1 MNGEPADGNANGTR
15 RRENDLYLFRLR
27 PSQDGAPRNANHNAE
42 ERKCAYYRCG
52 VTRTEIA
59 KFKIDGMYDMFRAWK
74 TFVGTALEHADL
86 T

>member
-15 RRENDLYLFRLR
+15 RRENDLHLFRLR
-27 PSQDGAPRNANHNAE
+27 PSQDGAPRNANQTQKRRAVA
-42 ERKCAYYRCG
+42 AYI
-52 VTRTEIA
+52 TEIA

>member
-1 MNGEPADGNANGTR
+1 MR
-15 RRENDLYLFRLR
+15 R
-27 PSQDGAPRNANHNAE
+27 
-42 ERKCAYYRCG
+42 YRTVPESMKTC
-52 VTRTEIA
+52 REIA

>member
-27 PSQDGAPRNANHNAE
+27 PSQDGAPRNANQTQKSE
-42 ERKCAYYRCG
+42 SAYI
-52 VTRTEIA
+52 TEIA

>member
-1 MNGEPADGNANGTR
+1 MCRIIPHR
-15 RRENDLYLFRLR
+15 YIHYF
-27 PSQDGAPRNANHNAE
+27 
-42 ERKCAYYRCG
+42 YRFSI
-52 VTRTEIA
+52 RTDAIA

>member
-1 MNGEPADGNANGTR
+1 MRVLP
-15 RRENDLYLFRLR
+15 F
-27 PSQDGAPRNANHNAE
+27 
-42 ERKCAYYRCG
+42 G

>member
-1 MNGEPADGNANGTR
+1 MIGEPADGNANGTR
-15 RRENDLYLFRLR
+15 RRENDLHLFRLR
-27 PSQDGAPRNANHNAE
+27 PSQDGRVHH
-42 ERKCAYYRCG
+42 
-52 VTRTEIA
+52 VTRIKRRRASSAYITEIA